1 MAHKQLINQDKLL
14 LEQIN
19 GYAKGLEVLI
29 ESLSYGSA
37 GSKRW
42 VAIAKTHLQEG
53 FMALNRSVANPDN
66 F

>member
-1 MAHKQLINQDKLL
+1 MAHKQLTYQDKLL

-19 GYAKGLEVLI
+19 SYAKGLEVLI
-29 ESLSYGSA
+29 ESLSHGGT

-42 VAIAKTHLQEG
+42 VSIAKTHIQEG